1 MENIDRVE
9 AMEEIENALTDIS
22 SPYRRGV
29 VTGLC
34 GGFYICGLI
43 SKAEWQAYLK
53 RLPDESL
60 CCDETEQLDIP
71 DPSQYQ
77 QYLRLVDNLVGM
89 ADKEHL
95 AECARLLALNV
106 AHYEMRYGD
115 LPLEAILA
123 TTDSDQPNDQQE
135 ELIARGMVTMA
146 GVLGNVLQG
155 FEAKV
160 TH

>member
-1 MENIDRVE
+1 MGNVDRVE
-9 AMEEIENALTDIS
+9 AMEEIEDALTDIG

-34 GGFYICGLI
+34 GGFYMCGLI
-43 SKAEWQAYLK
+43 SKAEWDAYLK

-60 CCDETEQLDIP
+60 CCDETEHLDIP

-106 AHYEMRYGD
+106 AHYEMRYGS
-115 LPLEAILA
+115 LALEAILA
-123 TTDSDQPNDQQE
+123 TIDSDQPNDQQA
-135 ELIARGMVTMA
+135 ELIARGMVNMA
-146 GVLGNVLQG
+146 GVLGNVIQG
-155 FEAKV
+155 LEAKV